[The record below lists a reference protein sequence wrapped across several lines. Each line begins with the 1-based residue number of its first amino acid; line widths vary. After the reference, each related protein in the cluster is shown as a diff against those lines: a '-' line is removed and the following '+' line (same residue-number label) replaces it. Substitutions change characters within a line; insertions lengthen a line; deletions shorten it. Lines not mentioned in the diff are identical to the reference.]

1 MSASNPAPLESATAP
16 TRVEWVPET
25 SFGEP
30 PDNPSWNRFSD
41 YIKPGPDWGGD
52 PNTEGDRAQGSPD
65 FYDHYRGQE
74 THPLSFT
81 YPLQRFPV
89 DASGNIQGPE
99 AVPIVNDGSSYYPSH
114 TVVYR
119 QEVTTGGNFGAGFR
133 SYVVALGA
141 RVDEVTFPG
150 DASANLPIE
159 IDLSY
164 EASYG
169 RTHLIH
175 QPDSATTL
183 TLSSTDAQDTFDV
196 VIENE
201 GAGTT
206 ETVTLNGTTDVT
218 TTTSFSDIDAI
229 WCEGEPVGDISV
241 TDGSG
246 TDILEDPFVGTDGDG
261 RGGYERGVPPLG
273 TGSHASAI
281 GTDPRN
287 YHFLGTDQTW
297 GGSNPAISAGNAG
310 GVETADLTVS
320 IDMGSEPRTGS
331 PFPAIVPNT
340 RTVTVELTNR
350 GKFESYAVMKRKLDG
365 YSADFV
371 YEFPGD
377 GSGGTPATI
386 TAKNAQVTDSDSYN
400 RDPSEGTVSMG
411 LTLEAHGSPSVTI
424 NKP

>member
-1 MSASNPAPLESATAP
+1 MSVPAPLESSTVPVRA
-16 TRVEWVPET
+16 EWVAE
-25 SFGEP
+25 SAFGEP
-30 PDNPSWNRFSD
+30 PDNPEWNRYSD
-41 YIKPGPDWGGD
+41 YLKLGPDWGGD
-52 PNTEGDRAQGSPD
+52 PQTEGDRAQGSSD

-74 THPLSFT
+74 NHPLAFS
-81 YPLQRFPV
+81 YIMQRFPV
-89 DASGNIQGPE
+89 DASGNVVGPE
-99 AVPIVNDGSSYYPSH
+99 AIPILNDGASYYPSH

-119 QEVTTGGNFGAGFR
+119 QEVTDGGNFGAGFR
-133 SYVVALGA
+133 SYVVNLGA
-141 RVDEVTFPG
+141 RVGSVTFPG
-150 DASANLPIE
+150 DASNNLPIE
-159 IDLSY
+159 LDVSY

-183 TLSSTDAQDTFDV
+183 DIVSTSDEDTFDV
-196 VIENE
+196 VIESE

-206 ETVTLNGTTDVT
+206 DTVTLTGTTTVT
-218 TTTSFSDIDAI
+218 TTESFGDIDAI
-229 WCEGEPVGDISV
+229 WCESEPVGDISV

-273 TGSHASAI
+273 SGSHASAI

-287 YHFLGTDQTW
+287 YHFLGTDQMW

-310 GVETADLTVS
+310 GVETADLTVEL
-320 IDMGSEPRTGS
+320 DMSPEPRTGS
-331 PFPAIVPNT
+331 PFPAVVPNT

-365 YSADFV
+365 YAADFV

-386 TAKNAQVTDSDSYN
+386 TAKNAQVTDSDNYQ
-400 RDPSEGTVSMG
+400 RDASEGTISMG
-411 LTLEAHGSPSVTI
+411 LTLEAHGSPAITI